1 MLDLEDVHAFAVV
14 AEAGGLSRA
23 GSRLGMSKS
32 MLSRRL
38 TRLESY
44 LGVRLLARTTRGVAL
59 TEAGADFKA
68 YADRIVGEM
77 QAGRDAVSREGQA
90 TGRLRIAAPLSFGA
104 THLGPVL
111 AELALRHP
119 QLEIQTSYSDRRVDL
134 ISEGFDVAVRLGSLP
149 DSSLV
154 ARRIAPMHATLVASP
169 GYVARA
175 GAPETPADLE
185 GHEAVRQGEEVWR
198 FYDGGREVAIRP
210 QGRFVADSGQAL
222 VAAVKAGLG
231 VSLLP
236 SFLTV
241 PAISRGELVK
251 LLPGY
256 PVPEAGLYVV
266 RPPPGNPTPVK
277 IKVLTELLVERFG
290 RDDRWNCGPLD
301 L

>member
-23 GSRLGMSKS
+23 GTRLGMSKS

-44 LGVRLLARTTRGVAL
+44 LGVRLFARTTRGVAL

-68 YADRIVGEM
+68 HADRIVAEL

-134 ISEGFDVAVRLGSLP
+134 ITEGFDVAIRLGSLP

-154 ARRIAPMHATLVASP
+154 VRRIAPMHATLVASP
-169 GYVARA
+169 GYLARA
-175 GAPETPADLE
+175 GTPKTPDELE
-185 GHEAVRQGEEVWR
+185 GHEAIRQCEEVWR
-198 FYDGGREVAIRP
+198 FQDGGREVTVRP
-210 QGRFVADSGQAL
+210 QGRFVADSGQAM

-231 VSLLP
+231 LSLLP

-241 PAISRGELVK
+241 PAINRGELVH
-251 LLPGY
+251 LLADY

-277 IKVLTELLVERFG
+277 IKALTELLVERFG
-290 RDDRWNCGPLD
+290 RDDSWNCGPAD